1 MRNGARRFTTA
12 SLGFILVVAVSSFPL
27 WWPTPAGSTNAPPSG
42 QRNVL
47 ERVMQP
53 ARGEN
58 VRILTRTGDQYRG
71 RVVGVDADTL
81 VIRLSP
87 QRDPA
92 GFLTR
97 IPLDSVAD
105 LTACRPDPGLLEFL
119 TAAGLAMALAAL
131 ASDLARAA

>member
-1 MRNGARRFTTA
+1 
-12 SLGFILVVAVSSFPL
+12 
-27 WWPTPAGSTNAPPSG
+27 
-42 QRNVL
+42 
-47 ERVMQP
+47 MQP